1 VIQRGPAAFVEFLF
15 SPPTDASQT
24 VLDAYWQWIEER
36 FLEPIQE
43 QFPEQYKQIVD
54 SHRRFIDKMAD
65 RQHTE
70 QIDA

>member
-36 FLEPIQE
+36 FLVPIQE
-43 QFPEQYKQIVD
+43 QFPEQYNKIVD
-54 SHRRFIDKMAD
+54 SHRGFIGVMAV